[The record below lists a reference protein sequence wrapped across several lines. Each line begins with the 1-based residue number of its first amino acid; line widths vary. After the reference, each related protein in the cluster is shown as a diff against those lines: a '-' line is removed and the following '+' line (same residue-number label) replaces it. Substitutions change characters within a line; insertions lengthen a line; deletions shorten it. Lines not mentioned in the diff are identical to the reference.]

1 EEVRLPKSEG
11 REAREYHDALI
22 STAALRLLWD
32 ALGEG
37 PVART
42 VVEEGHH
49 LMIKCDVAKQ
59 ALERFYEYPIFH
71 INGTRQKASAPR
83 GREVYL
89 PATLNPIHEG
99 HRTMCKTAE
108 ELLSPATGR
117 IKARYLVS
125 SVS

>member
-1 EEVRLPKSEG
+1 LFTVKIEGNPVGIGITAAVASSRLPRGDHRAQIVVITKNRVVHEEVRLPKSEG

-71 INGTRQKASAPR
+71 INGTRQKASA
-83 GREVYL
+83 
-89 PATLNPIHEG
+89 
-99 HRTMCKTAE
+99 
-108 ELLSPATGR
+108 
-117 IKARYLVS
+117 
-125 SVS
+125 